1 MWCAL
6 AINLWLKYRSKTV
19 DLARLKRT
27 CTVNDGRVRR
37 EPSRKGGGNLS
48 ERCGGSPTPLA
59 LRRRGRRDP
68 KEARR
73 LRPLPAILALGAA
86 GSFAAALVP
95 GFNGARC
102 VRRAVALAAVALYA
116 WIVV

>member
-1 MWCAL
+1 MTGEL
-6 AINLWLKYRSKTV
+6 GGILREREGRFSKG
-19 DLARLKRT
+19 
-27 CTVNDGRVRR
+27 CI
-37 EPSRKGGGNLS
+37 S
-48 ERCGGSPTPLA
+48 SPISSV

-73 LRPLPAILALGAA
+73 LSPLPAILALGAA

-102 VRRAVALAAVALYA
+102 VRRAVALAAVALYT
-116 WIVV
+116 WMVV

>member
-1 MWCAL
+1 MMG
-6 AINLWLKYRSKTV
+6 
-19 DLARLKRT
+19 DLGGIL
-27 CTVNDGRVRR
+27 R
-37 EPSRKGGGNLS
+37 EREGETSRKD
-48 ERCGGSPTPLA
+48 A
-59 LRRRGRRDP
+59 VARRRGRRDP

-116 WIVV
+116 WMVV